1 MDFTLSALAISRL
14 RRQAGPGV
22 HRFIVRD
29 QFGRECEVGVE
40 FAPAALQ
47 LIERSSRR
55 RLASDSSHWLA
66 CAERARAAY
75 LWTQDAF
82 PPDAR
87 LVLQEVSPNELELA
101 RRWQREPMNATDAD
115 AWPETK
121 PQTLGKRFYLQSI
134 IAILLLYVLATF
146 APHTLASGLSYLRP
160 ALSSSILY
168 AALFLSGTLCGPAF
182 ADMTAISAARK
193 LRARGAANVYDRNA
207 PPTFDQ
213 SGLTPVEHV
222 IRGY

>member
-1 MDFTLSALAISRL
+1 MATNKAAFAAQSTGCKRALIKLVTENGFHIIRACDLLSAPTS
-14 RRQAGPGV
+14 GPGV

-29 QFGRECEVGVE
+29 QFGRECEVVVE

-55 RLASDSSHWLA
+55 RLASDSSYWLA
-66 CAERARAAY
+66 SAERALAAY

-121 PQTLGKRFYLQSI
+121 PQTLGKSFYLQSI
-134 IAILLLYVLATF
+134 IAILLLYVFATL
-146 APHTLASGLSYLRP
+146 APHTLASDLS
-160 ALSSSILY
+160 
-168 AALFLSGTLCGPAF
+168 
-182 ADMTAISAARK
+182 
-193 LRARGAANVYDRNA
+193 
-207 PPTFDQ
+207 
-213 SGLTPVEHV
+213 
-222 IRGY
+222 